1 MTEGGLII
9 VKKPNI
15 LLITSD
21 QQHFDTI
28 GAFNSEISTPNIDRL
43 VKEGTTFSRA
53 YCPNPTCT
61 PTRASIITGQYPSQH
76 GAWTLGTKL
85 LEDKHTVGQDFTG
98 HGYRTALIGKAHF
111 QPLHSNEAYTSLES
125 YPLLQDLDFWKQFK
139 DEFYGFEDIELARNH
154 TNEAHV
160 GQHYALWLE
169 EKGCENWRDYFVEP
183 TGTMDKE
190 VEHKW
195 PIPEKYHYN
204 TWIAERTNQKLAEY
218 TKNDEPFFLWSS
230 FFDPHP
236 PYLVPE
242 PWDRMYD
249 PDQLTIPQ
257 GVTGEH
263 AQNPPHFQKT
273 QEKNPD
279 FSGYNETGFGIHGY
293 HSHHMSEDRHKKITA
308 TYYAM
313 VSMMDKY
320 IGKILD
326 QLDELGIADETIV
339 VFTTDHGH
347 FFGQH
352 GLQHKGG
359 FHYEDL
365 IKLPFIVRYPD
376 KVPAGHVSGAM
387 QSLVDLAPTFLTFA
401 DIPVPSHM
409 TGVDQSKVWTGEKEM
424 ARDHVICEFRHEP
437 TTIHQKTYVNKRYK
451 ITVYYNQTYGE
462 IFDLEKDPGEF
473 NNLWNQP
480 EYQSLKQ
487 ELLLKYIWAELGKE
501 PMVMPRI
508 SGA

>member
-1 MTEGGLII
+1 
-9 VKKPNI
+9 
-15 LLITSD
+15 
-21 QQHFDTI
+21 
-28 GAFNSEISTPNIDRL
+28 
-43 VKEGTTFSRA
+43 
-53 YCPNPTCT
+53 
-61 PTRASIITGQYPSQH
+61 
-76 GAWTLGTKL
+76 
-85 LEDKHTVGQDFTG
+85 
-98 HGYRTALIGKAHF
+98 
-111 QPLHSNEAYTSLES
+111 
-125 YPLLQDLDFWKQFK
+125 LDFWKQFK
-139 DEFYGFEDIELARNH
+139 DEFYGFEDIEIARNH

-204 TWIAERTNQKLAEY
+204 TWIAERTNRKLAEY
-218 TKNDEPFFLWSS
+218 TKSDEPFFMWSS

-273 QEKNPD
+273 QERSPD
-279 FSGYNETGFGIHGY
+279 FSAYNETGFGIHGY
-293 HSHHMSEDRHKKITA
+293 HSHHISEDRHKKITA

-313 VSMMDKY
+313 VSLMDKY

-365 IKLPFIVRYPD
+365 IKLPFIVRYPN

-401 DIPVPSHM
+401 DISVPSHM

-480 EYQSLKQ
+480 EYQELKQ
-487 ELLLKYIWAELGKE
+487 ELFIKYIWAELGKE
-501 PMVMPRI
+501 SMAMPRI